1 MPLPTP
7 VDLHAQTTDI
17 ISSTANCPVSWAQ
30 HPGPLTLPEI
40 LAIKER
46 LVEYF
51 TRVVDAYLRENNP

>member
-7 VDLHAQTTDI
+7 VDLHARVTEI

-30 HPGPLTLPEI
+30 HPDPLTLSEI

-46 LVEYF
+46 LAEYIIG
-51 TRVVDAYLRENNP
+51 VVDAYLGEKNP

>member
-7 VDLHAQTTDI
+7 IDLHAPVTEI

-30 HPGPLTLPEI
+30 HPDPLALSEI

-46 LVEYF
+46 LAEYI
-51 TRVVDAYLRENNP
+51 TGVVDAYLGERNP

>member
-7 VDLHAQTTDI
+7 VDLHARVTEI

-30 HPGPLTLPEI
+30 HPDSLTLSEI

-46 LVEYF
+46 LSEYI
-51 TRVVDAYLRENNP
+51 TGVVDAYLGEKKP

>member
-7 VDLHAQTTDI
+7 VNLHARATEI

-30 HPGPLTLPEI
+30 HSRPLTLSEI

-46 LVEYF
+46 LVEYI
-51 TRVVDAYLRENNP
+51 TGVVDPYLRENNP